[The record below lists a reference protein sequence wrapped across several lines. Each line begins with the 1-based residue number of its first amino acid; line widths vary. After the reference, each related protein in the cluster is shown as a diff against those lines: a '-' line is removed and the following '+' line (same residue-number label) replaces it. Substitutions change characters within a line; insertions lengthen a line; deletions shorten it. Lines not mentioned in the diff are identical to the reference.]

1 MAEEFNGQQGTVLL
15 QGEKP
20 GRWAVQLDN
29 AQLMDGKK
37 ARLFPAH
44 SLRVIA
50 SPAAAAAMRREPA
63 AAGNAPEQLGISVTA
78 SFVRQSPQ
86 YTLAAITPGV
96 YVIGMQEQ
104 FNASEL
110 RAAEEETMA
119 GGGGT
124 NNNNNPLA
132 AHIQYVS
139 DEMGF
144 VLFDRSSGCRGGA
157 PPSVD
162 QFGPYF
168 IEQYILLE
176 ALSKHEVA
184 QNVLDYFVH
193 HREKLQRGLAGYSEV
208 QGQGFIC
215 WRFLI
220 NHHEA
225 VQVAAAVEGAAVVV
239 ATAAAEAEATS
250 DESPP
255 KRQAIT

>member
-1 MAEEFNGQQGTVLL
+1 
-15 QGEKP
+15 
-20 GRWAVQLDN
+20 
-29 AQLMDGKK
+29 
-37 ARLFPAH
+37 
-44 SLRVIA
+44 
-50 SPAAAAAMRREPA
+50 
-63 AAGNAPEQLGISVTA
+63 
-78 SFVRQSPQ
+78 
-86 YTLAAITPGV
+86 
-96 YVIGMQEQ
+96 
-104 FNASEL
+104 
-110 RAAEEETMA
+110 MA

-225 VQVAAAVEGAAVVV
+225 VQVAAVAAEVAGVAV
-239 ATAAAEAEATS
+239 AAEAEATS